1 MKSRTLMMAVALVA
15 ATSATATGALAQNV
29 WHRAASEVHATSYRS
44 DDDDGDRRR
53 DRGERHDRRDDHRDD
68 RRYDR
73 RDDRR
78 DDRRYDRRDDRRDDR
93 RGGWHDNRGHDR
105 AAWEHQRR
113 LEEQRRWQDQR
124 RWSSSSGYNR
134 HRQSSYRFS
143 RWSEVTPVWV
153 NQYYGSRPGWSYS
166 SGRWQADRSIYSRA
180 YQNCHRPRVH
190 VGYRYQPW
198 NGYVD
203 YNNPHVAW
211 YRDQPDWVYVN
222 GRQRPYYYDDHRSA
236 YYTRDDNNAEIL
248 LGVAVAAVGLAL
260 LFGSN

>member
-1 MKSRTLMMAVALVA
+1 MKSRTLLVGLALAAA
-15 ATSATATGALAQNV
+15 ATSSATGAWAQSP
-29 WHRAASEVHATSYRS
+29 WHRAAAEVHDAGYRS
-44 DDDDGDRRR
+44 DDDDRRR
-53 DRGERHDRRDDHRDD
+53 DYRH
-68 RRYDR
+68 
-73 RDDRR
+73 
-78 DDRRYDRRDDRRDDR
+78 DRRDDR
-93 RGGWHDNRGHDR
+93 RGDRRERREDWRDDRRDSRWEHREDHRRDGWRDNRSHDR

-113 LEEQRRWQDQR
+113 LEEQRRWQERQ
-124 RWSSSSGYNR
+124 RWSNRGGYDR
-134 HRQSSYRFS
+134 HRHSGYRFS
-143 RWSEVTPVWV
+143 RWSDVTPVWV

-166 SGRWQADRSIYSRA
+166 GGRWHADRSIHSRA
-180 YQNCHRPRVH
+180 YQNCHRPRIH
-190 VGYRYQPW
+190 VGHRYQPW

-222 GRQRPYYYDDHRSA
+222 GRQRPYYYDDYRSA